1 MRAIRRLFGT
11 LALVGIAVAAVVVA
25 RRRLAGPSE
34 RVDLYYEDG
43 SMSSFDAEAPAAAH
57 LFRLAGDAL
66 SAVRGARV
74 QA

>member
-25 RRRLAGPSE
+25 RRRLTGPSE

-43 SMSSFDAEAPAAAH
+43 SMSSFDAESPDAVR
-57 LFRLAGDAL
+57 LLRLAGDAL
-66 SAVRGARV
+66 SAARGGRV